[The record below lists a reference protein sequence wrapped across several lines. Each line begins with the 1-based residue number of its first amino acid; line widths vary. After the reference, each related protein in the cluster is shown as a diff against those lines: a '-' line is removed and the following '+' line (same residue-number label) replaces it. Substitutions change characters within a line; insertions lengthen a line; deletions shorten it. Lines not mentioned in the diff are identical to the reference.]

1 MTGRQIGARMTGA
14 ERSSLWAAVRGVCFD
29 LGGTLV
35 VTDTHPTTGQIAQ
48 VLGITLQQAREVMEA
63 GAKRRRITPADLAG
77 ELARDFAR
85 PETFE
90 PLIRV
95 LEGART
101 RAASPQLFPDALAAL
116 QLLRARGFALFAMT
130 NSLGSSIPEQEPG
143 FHALLDAVVHS
154 ADTGF
159 CKPEKEAFAA
169 IEAISGLAPHE
180 LLHVG
185 DSARADAAGAVA
197 AGWHAAYLH
206 RPEDTRLPQLADP
219 PAVTIRTLRTL
230 RHLLPTRS

>member
-1 MTGRQIGARMTGA
+1 MTGA
-14 ERSSLWAAVRGVCFD
+14 ERGSLWAPVRGVCFD

-35 VTDTHPTTGQIAQ
+35 VTDTEPTTGQVAH
-48 VLGITLQQAREVMEA
+48 VLGITLQEAREVMEA
-63 GAKRRRITPADLAG
+63 GAKRRRIAPADLAAH
-77 ELARDFAR
+77 LARDFGR
-85 PETFE
+85 PHVFE
-90 PLIRV
+90 QLRRV

-101 RAASPQLFPDALAAL
+101 RAGSARLFPDALAVL

-130 NSLGSSIPEQEPG
+130 NSLGSSIPAQEPG
-143 FHALLDAVVHS
+143 FHALLDAVVYS

-159 CKPEKEAFAA
+159 CKPERGAFGAV
-169 IEAISGLAPHE
+169 ESLSGLAPHQ

-185 DSARADAAGAVA
+185 DSARADAAGAVS

-206 RPEDTRLPQLADP
+206 RPEDTRLPQMAEP

-230 RHLLPTRS
+230 RHLLPARS

>member
-1 MTGRQIGARMTGA
+1 MTMA

-35 VTDTHPTTGQIAQ
+35 VTDTHPTTGQVAH
-48 VLGITLQQAREVMEA
+48 VLGITLQQAREVMEV
-63 GAKRRRITPADLAG
+63 GAKRRRITPADLASD
-77 ELARDFAR
+77 LVCDFGR
-85 PETFE
+85 PEAFE
-90 PLIRV
+90 PLLRV

-101 RAASPQLFPDALAAL
+101 RAAAPQLFPDALATL

-130 NSLGSSIPEQEPG
+130 NALGSSIPEQEPG
-143 FHALLDAVVHS
+143 FHALLDAVVQS

-159 CKPEKEAFAA
+159 CKPERQAYEAV
-169 IEAISGLAPHE
+169 EAVSGLKPPE

-206 RPEDTRLPQLADP
+206 RIEDTRLPHLAEP

-230 RHLLPTRS
+230 GHLLPARS